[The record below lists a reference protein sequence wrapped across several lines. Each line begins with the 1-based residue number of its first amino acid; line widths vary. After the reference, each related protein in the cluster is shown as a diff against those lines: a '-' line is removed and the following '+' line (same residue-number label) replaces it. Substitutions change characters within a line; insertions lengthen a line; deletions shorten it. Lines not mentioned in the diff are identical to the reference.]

1 MTVRDPLDGR
11 AHPAAP
17 LRTGRCRRPA
27 RGLLGAIALC
37 GLPLLSGC
45 FGLRLTVA
53 PTIDT
58 ASNVGVEA
66 RIGGEI
72 DFLIVHG
79 GGGGGGGWVSGQAAS
94 AWQVGGGVS
103 VPLSKHDD
111 LESLLD
117 LDIHYSGYFLH
128 AVQSVNPDESP
139 YAHGVRFSGFFRHAI
154 ARPGRD
160 NRLHLGVGLFGEA
173 VFREAHTLGIFGL
186 PIGLHLLAMPH
197 LKL

>member
-1 MTVRDPLDGR
+1 MTAPDPLDGR
-11 AHPAAP
+11 PHRAAP
-17 LRTGRCRRPA
+17 RRTGRRPA
-27 RGLLGAIALC
+27 RGSLGRVAL
-37 GLPLLSGC
+37 GVLPLVSGC

-72 DFLIVHG
+72 DFLVVHA

-94 AWQVGGGVS
+94 AWQIGGGAS
-103 VPLSKHDD
+103 VPLSKPRDF
-111 LESLLD
+111 ESMLD

-139 YAHGVRFSGFFRHAI
+139 YAHGVRFSGFFRHVVAH
-154 ARPGRD
+154 PGRD
-160 NRLHLGVGLFGEA
+160 NMLHLGVGLFGEA
-173 VFREAHTLGIFGL
+173 VFREARTLGIFGL
-186 PIGLHLLAMPH
+186 PIGIHLLAMPH
-197 LKL
+197 VKL